1 MGSEADY
8 LARQAGHTY
17 IWDIAISTWLTPGSG
32 QGDRTFQRR
41 RPNHSVGQTQHTYT
55 GHRESSP
62 GHRQSCSPRLPT
74 MVVLY
79 DKPVP
84 ALPVRPSTPTPSSHP
99 PPAQLLELPLQAPA
113 AHHPPQPPPRPPN
126 QPHPVPPGIP
136 PALRVPRRPIPRP
149 IKAPPSKINLLDLP
163 TETTATIFRLAHK
176 PRDFHFLLPSGA
188 GPLRTRKYN
197 LPLTVSKEWYRRV
210 RPLYYERLRLNWLRI
225 PDFVENVQRYDV
237 ARFVQR
243 VDVRVQGSAF
253 YRAIQGRGGEGPGG
267 KVISN
272 AQMKFLVLQYV
283 DLPLMTFGLVLDSLP
298 CIKELTLRFSDCKG
312 DEVSMQCT
320 LPPLL
325 NLFFVHVPASL
336 HYGCLSV

>member
-1 MGSEADY
+1 
-8 LARQAGHTY
+8 
-17 IWDIAISTWLTPGSG
+17 
-32 QGDRTFQRR
+32 
-41 RPNHSVGQTQHTYT
+41 
-55 GHRESSP
+55 
-62 GHRQSCSPRLPT
+62 

-84 ALPVRPSTPTPSSHP
+84 PLPAGPSTPTPPSHP
-99 PPAQLLELPLQAPA
+99 PPAQLPQAPFQTPTG
-113 AHHPPQPPPRPPN
+113 HGLPQAPPRHAN
-126 QPHPVPPGIP
+126 EPHPVPSGNPL
-136 PALRVPRRPIPRP
+136 AFRLPRRPVRST
-149 IKAPPSKINLLDLP
+149 KAPPSKINLLDLP
-163 TETTATIFRLAHK
+163 TETTATIFRHAHK

-210 RPLYYERLRLNWLRI
+210 RPLYYERLRLSWLRI

-267 KVISN
+267 KIISN
-272 AQMKFLVLQYV
+272 AQMKIFVLQYV

-298 CIKELTLRFSDCKG
+298 CLRDLTLRFSDCKG
-312 DEVSMQCT
+312 DEVSMQCKPFPPSKFVLRSCPRLFT
-320 LPPLL
+320 LLVVECSHVRGWEADCSYRFGDCEFTTLRGEFIPRLRSGSKTIRHKSLRRTPLS
-325 NLFFVHVPASL
+325 HHPQTRHKS
-336 HYGCLSV
+336 